1 MVKKL
6 HIKHKNAVFNGEA
19 SKWQAKEYMHD
30 YRELMK
36 WDARFYGLPLYK
48 GTVHRGRKRWLNS
61 SSYYRKITNSLVDTT
76 YPKKQGKRK
85 DEVLL

>member
-30 YRELMK
+30 YREL
-36 WDARFYGLPLYK
+36 
-48 GTVHRGRKRWLNS
+48 
-61 SSYYRKITNSLVDTT
+61 TNSLVDKT

-85 DEVLL
+85 DEMLL